1 MISPMRIERTVTLGL
16 IATLLLQTAGALVW
30 VGAAEARISD
40 LEREVDI
47 NWSISE
53 RLARLE
59 GESAMMRNSLRR
71 IEEALHN
78 EN

>member
-1 MISPMRIERTVTLGL
+1 MTLGVKLERTVTLGL
-16 IATLLLQTAGALVW
+16 IATLSLQTAGALIW
-30 VGAAEARISD
+30 AGAAEARIAA
-40 LEREVDI
+40 LEHELAT
-47 NWSISE
+47 NWEISG

-59 GESAMMRNSLRR
+59 GQSAMMRSSLRR